1 MRCLRAGGA
10 PLALLVIACL
20 AAGCG
25 SDGADDAAEHRDRG
39 PAAAAGAHA
48 GSGATASTPETAGQ
62 PRTADA
68 HRGRDERL
76 EQGAVVGGAGSGAG
90 ESPGRGD
97 RQQNDAAAPT
107 TEGPAR
113 GSSTPTPATET
124 CRVTLGGETVAV
136 PCRLKPMLGEVP
148 RHNSA
153 LARFLAAA
161 AGGD

>member
-1 MRCLRAGGA
+1 MRRLRAGGA
-10 PLALLVIACL
+10 PLALLVIAWL

-25 SDGADDAAEHRDRG
+25 SDEADDAGERRDRG
-39 PAAAAGAHA
+39 PAAAAGADVGA
-48 GSGATASTPETAGQ
+48 GARASAPETTER

-68 HRGRDERL
+68 HRGREERL
-76 EQGAVVGGAGSGAG
+76 EQDAVAPGAGSGAG
-90 ESPGRGD
+90 GSPGGGD